1 MKKYGDGVQILLKSS
16 SYKIYQLY
24 QYSDSILK
32 HLPEKSL
39 KCIEKLLLFGKKKAS
54 DNGNID
60 RRANNSNTL
69 ANITDAKLTDRIDK
83 FADVI
88 NSEKV
93 YRIPLRYF
101 WNLGRIN
108 YSVKI
113 NFKIKCN
120 LETVMSKPF

>member
-39 KCIEKLLLFGKKKAS
+39 KCIEKLLLFSKKKAS